1 MLASVAGA
9 ARVSHAGSAKRGES
23 PDYALAVARGNANHL
38 EWETATVR
46 VSREKKGDCLPE
58 AVLEANDRLV
68 AERYVWSTNGAEAL
82 YEGWH
87 RPRGGTWLQTVSFR
101 PGQPSVQW
109 TASRNAFA
117 TDETM
122 DKFGAYRGANSQ
134 PTPIWHDN
142 ICVAE
147 TGAAAESCF

>member
-1 MLASVAGA
+1 MRAVP
-9 ARVSHAGSAKRGES
+9 KRGES

-68 AERYVWSTNGAEAL
+68 AERYVVWSSNGAEAL
-82 YEGWH
+82 
-87 RPRGGTWLQTVSFR
+87 
-101 PGQPSVQW
+101 
-109 TASRNAFA
+109 
-117 TDETM
+117 
-122 DKFGAYRGANSQ
+122 
-134 PTPIWHDN
+134 HDN

-147 TGAAAESCF
+147 PRAAAESCF